1 MSSCGRSGRGLV
13 DLPRDGEPSPGGR
26 EAIEAREKGDGA
38 RERAAAD
45 LPYERIVVRVHKR
58 SRILKG
64 GRRGAARRNLPCLVL
79 REARPF
85 GKARRQQDARNV
97 RHLGEAQLLRTA
109 AGIGAAS
116 ALILSNNDSLHQTL
130 DHPYVRAATGPRQR
144 LDDQGTME
152 GVIDSWDAKQ
162 ALDLANIRFQLMYV
176 FPSSA
181 QYKHKLCAGSCSFNL
196 FIPRVA

>member
-26 EAIEAREKGDGA
+26 EAIEARERGDGA
-38 RERAAAD
+38 REWAAAD
-45 LPYERIVVRVHKR
+45 ATLRAHCRQGDRE
-58 SRILKG
+58 G
-64 GRRGAARRNLPCLVL
+64 GRAADGARRVVTRRVWWCLGGL
-79 REARPF
+79 EARLF

-97 RHLGEAQLLRTA
+97 RHWIIWARRNCLLRTA

-116 ALILSNNDSLHQTL
+116 ALLLSNNDSLHQN
-130 DHPYVRAATGPRQR
+130 PESSYVRAATGPLQR
-144 LDDQGTME
+144 LNHRRTME

-176 FPSSA
+176 FP
-181 QYKHKLCAGSCSFNL
+181 
-196 FIPRVA
+196 

>member
-38 RERAAAD
+38 RE
-45 LPYERIVVRVHKR
+45 
-58 SRILKG
+58 
-64 GRRGAARRNLPCLVL
+64 RGAARRNLPCLVL